1 MRRGFLS
8 DLFAGVVAKRLTLVE
23 TITEKSN
30 QHEFQGTQPLRQL
43 LGVEDRRGIA
53 TRFIWLSGEQEALT
67 EDGFMSW
74 SNVRKGKPRA
84 PEFHLYYST
93 NVVTE
98 MMRADDMLFIALA
111 CDGSLLAVVTP
122 AESTIQNQLLWLF
135 GLHDQPMFSFTFQ
148 PIEGSS
154 DAELDFAARYIL
166 DELGIAP
173 SDPDVEQFDALIDC
187 FGLTMPPTRI
197 LSELARSSLPHIA
210 PLDDP
215 DRALVEWMDREE
227 QLFRRLERRVVA
239 ERITAGF
246 LSADGVD
253 VDGFLSFS
261 LSVQNRRKARAGQ
274 ALENHLEAIFV
285 AHGLQHRRGAATEN
299 RNKPDFLFPGP
310 MQYRDP
316 DFPISRL
323 TMLGAKSTA
332 KDRWRQVLSEADR
345 IPEKHLLTLEPG
357 ISEHQTDEMRAKALQ
372 LVVPSRLHP
381 TFRPAQQSWL
391 MNLGTFLSLI
401 KERQASSAAAPENT
415 VDG

>member
-8 DLFAGVVAKRLTLVE
+8 DLFEGVAAKRLTLVE

-30 QHEFQGTQPLRQL
+30 QHEFQGARPLRQL
-43 LGVEDRRGIA
+43 LGVEDRKGIP
-53 TRFIWLSGEQEALT
+53 TRFLWLSGEQEGLR

-93 NVVTE
+93 NPVTE
-98 MMRADDMLFIALA
+98 RMRADDMLFIALA
-111 CDGSLLAVVTP
+111 KDGSLLAIVTP

-135 GLHDQPMFSFTFQ
+135 GLHEQPMFGFTFQ

-173 SDPDVEQFDALIDC
+173 GEPDARQLDTLIDP

-197 LSELARSSLPHIA
+197 FSDLARASLPHVS

-215 DRALVEWMDREE
+215 DQALVAWMDREE

-239 ERITAGF
+239 ERIAAGF
-246 LSADGVD
+246 VSPDGAD

-285 AHGLQHRRGAATEN
+285 AHGVRHRRGAVTEN

-316 DFPISRL
+316 DFPRARL

-332 KDRWRQVLSEADR
+332 KDRWRQILSEADR

-357 ISEHQTDEMRAKALQ
+357 ISENQTQEMQAKRLQ
-372 LVVPSRLHP
+372 LVVPTRLHA
-381 TFRPAQQSWL
+381 TYRPAQRSWL
-391 MNLGTFLSLI
+391 MPLGAFLALVR
-401 KERQASSAAAPENT
+401 ERQDAANGYGSMEM
-415 VDG
+415 